1 MTMKSLCVK
10 SLASGCCLM
19 HGNVVPLRETIL
31 PSQLFTQWEKGTV
44 GGGVLEYPQFSSKK
58 RHAALLWS
66 QLLLGAGVIIRRVK
80 SFGDWKAFSPSV
92 RVYVCVC
99 GWTKKYRK
107 KGGERKREK
116 EREKPQS
123 ELKKTKKKTQTSK
136 WKHRLTK
143 FQIDVYDS
151 SLCSASCPSRRV
163 TGDTWGEDREPDDK
177 AAER

>member
-31 PSQLFTQWEKGTV
+31 PSQLFTQWEKGTM

-107 KGGERKREK
+107 KGGEREREK
-116 EREKPQS
+116 EKKRERNLRVKKKKKKNS
-123 ELKKTKKKTQTSK
+123 NLKMKTQTYKIPNRCLRQLALLGFLSQSQGDR
-136 WKHRLTK
+136 WHL
-143 FQIDVYDS
+143 
-151 SLCSASCPSRRV
+151 RR
-163 TGDTWGEDREPDDK
+163 GQGAWW
-177 AAER
+177 